1 MHISEGILSM
11 PVLLG
16 GTVLAIAGVTMGLRR
31 LDNDKIPLTALL
43 SAVFFIASLIH
54 LPVGASSVHFVTN
67 GLCGLLLGWV
77 AFPAILVSLILQ
89 MVLFGFG
96 GLTTLGINT
105 LIMALPAVTCYY
117 LLGYRLTQGNAQQVF
132 WRGCIA
138 GMLAIILG
146 VMLIGCAFYLTGG
159 EAFSHMILLIFIS
172 HIPVILVEGLL
183 TGFVISFVY
192 QVEPALLQLSE
203 VKA

>member
-1 MHISEGILSM
+1 MHISEGVLSM

-16 GTVLAIAGVTMGLRR
+16 GTVLAIAGVAMGLRR

-54 LPVGASSVHFVTN
+54 LPVGASSVHFVAN

-96 GLTTLGINT
+96 GVTTLGINT

-117 LLGYRLTQGNAQQVF
+117 LLGYRLTHCNAQQVF

-183 TGFVISFVY
+183 TGFIVSFVY
-192 QVEPALLQLSE
+192 RVEPALLQLSE
-203 VKA
+203 AKV